1 MNDLAM
7 RLRERE
13 GLDPVLTFGAGALA
27 AAAYVAYARMQS
39 WAAFPLFLLVAIPC
53 ALLFYLALVPTD
65 GIPRRG
71 EPATRWQVAL
81 LAIAHFLLLITLISI
96 VPVLGDDNPGSATA
110 TWTLAVTS
118 ISAFFFAERLDSPG
132 LRLLSLLAFAIAALA
147 LVNWIDSDASASAY
161 RDVLLVE
168 GVIFLLFARN
178 LHGVRPSHSH
188 VEATAAAITLVA
200 GATLGAFGGI
210 QVGLFGGLSAGDLGD
225 NDGWELLLIAVS
237 LGALAYSAWERYRG
251 TIYPGL
257 LGLVFFLGVGAAG
270 NLWGWPV
277 ILTLVAIA
285 CFWWALYGDA
295 SLGRRRPATPPSA
308 TPPPGAQE
316 ESSGM

>member
-1 MNDLAM
+1 
-7 RLRERE
+7 
-13 GLDPVLTFGAGALA
+13 
-27 AAAYVAYARMQS
+27 
-39 WAAFPLFLLVAIPC
+39 
-53 ALLFYLALVPTD
+53 VP
-65 GIPRRG
+65 RAG
-71 EPATRWQVAL
+71 EPSTRWQVAL

-110 TWTLAVTS
+110 TWTLAVTT

-132 LRLLSLLAFAIAALA
+132 LRLLSLLTFAVALLA

-161 RDVLLVE
+161 RDVLLAE

-178 LHGVRPSHSH
+178 LHGVRPDHSH
-188 VEATAAAITLVA
+188 VEATAAAITLIA
-200 GATLGAFGGI
+200 GAAIGAFGGL
-210 QVGLFGGLSAGDLGD
+210 QVSVFGGLSAGDLGD

-257 LGLVFFLGVGAAG
+257 LGLVFFLVVGAPG

-277 ILTLVAIA
+277 ILTLVALA
-285 CFWWALYGDA
+285 CFWWALYGDR
-295 SLGRRRPATPPSA
+295 SFGSRRPATPPTA
-308 TPPPGAQE
+308 TPPPGTQG